1 VLRFFLS
8 QKTKQPIKKLEL
20 TQIRNNFQEKINQ
33 NYQDMSVNLK
43 MYGLEERIKNKGCKL
58 KNYQQFGETNFKV
71 PFTWMIK

>member
-1 VLRFFLS
+1 MLRFFLN

-43 MYGLEERIKNKGCKL
+43 MCALEERIKNKGCKL
-58 KNYQQFGETNFKV
+58 KNYQLFGETNF
-71 PFTWMIK
+71 